1 MAYFEWADD
10 MVIDNGVI
18 DADHQQL
25 VTLVNRL
32 HTATSEGQGQEIVDQ
47 VLQEV
52 LTYTIEHLRG
62 EESLMASVNFP
73 HLAGH
78 KVGHQKFIERL
89 ETLRTQY
96 ESGSM
101 TVASQL
107 STVLRDWLSLHIRR
121 DDKALRKFLK
131 H

>member
-1 MAYFEWADD
+1 MAYFVWADD

-52 LTYTIEHLRG
+52 LTYTIEHLRR
-62 EESLMASVNFP
+62 EESLMALGQFSP
-73 HLAGH
+73 SG
-78 KVGHQKFIERL
+78 G
-89 ETLRTQY
+89 TQ
-96 ESGSM
+96 SGSPE
-101 TVASQL
+101 VHRAPGNPANP
-107 STVLRDWLSLHIRR
+107 V
-121 DDKALRKFLK
+121 
-131 H
+131 